1 MRHSKRLTPKG
12 YFGAGSAREMVSTL
26 LQLGQTV
33 YQRELVFPY
42 RNASVAGGWGGDQQV
57 NGILKAPSVCNRS
70 AVKKST
76 QRKVPRCRR
85 KSRFHHRPCIKT
97 ESQIQAYRQ
106 PVSLSLPSSNFF
118 FFFSSSDNQLPL
130 SPSAVVGRAPSRGC
144 RAPMAAAG
152 PGRGARFMTRQNG

>member
-118 FFFSSSDNQLPL
+118 FFFSVAPITSCPYRPAL
-130 SPSAVVGRAPSRGC
+130 SLAELRAGVAARLWQP
-144 RAPMAAAG
+144 RARDAG
-152 PGRGARFMTRQNG
+152 HVS